1 MAAAEA
7 ENNIGLPTKKGG
19 CVGHGP
25 LDHFCTR
32 GQDLALANGNR
43 LFVQFNAIKFDGRI
57 KVGDLPK
64 IATQRST

>member
-1 MAAAEA
+1 MD
-7 ENNIGLPTKKGG
+7 
-19 CVGHGP
+19 P

-57 KVGDLPK
+57 EVGDLPK
-64 IATQRST
+64 IATHVAPEFQNRSGRELDYLLS